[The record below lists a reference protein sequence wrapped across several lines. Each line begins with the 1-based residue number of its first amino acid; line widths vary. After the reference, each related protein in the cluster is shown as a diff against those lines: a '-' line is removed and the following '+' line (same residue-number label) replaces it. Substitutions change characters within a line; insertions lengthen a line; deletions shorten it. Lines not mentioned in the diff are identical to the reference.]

1 MDNNDDCTIA
11 SHSVQET
18 IDAGAAMARAAQPGD
33 CYVLTGDLGA
43 GKTHF
48 TKGFAAGLGV
58 AEDITSPTFAIV
70 EQYDSGRL
78 ELLHWDLYRLEDEW
92 ELEDVDWYALTES
105 DAVSLVEWGDKFPA
119 ALPDAYTHIDFKVDP
134 ETGARTMNVSHIG

>member
-1 MDNNDDCTIA
+1 MDNNDSCKIV

-18 IDAGAAMARAAQPGD
+18 FDAGAAMARDAKPGE

-58 AEDITSPTFAIV
+58 TEDITSPTFAIV

-119 ALPDAYTHIDFKVDP
+119 ALPDEYTHIDFKVDA
-134 ETGARTMNVSHIG
+134 ETGVRTMSVSHVG